1 LVISPT
7 VRKLSS
13 EEAVKEKNK
22 LDKEEYFS
30 LVDMFSE
37 LMNAY
42 GSFAESLG
50 KVQKNHKEAYK
61 EMFSLETMEKLPE
74 MLNIAMD
81 EKTPPELGR
90 LVVTIFAKM
99 TAFLPRIT
107 NMMELTADGKIK
119 LGENLKSLAKDF
131 KKLREWIEKQEK
143 K

>member
-1 LVISPT
+1 MVISPT

-13 EEAVKEKNK
+13 EKAVKEKNK

>member
-1 LVISPT
+1 MVISPT
-7 VRKLSS
+7 VRKLSPKK
-13 EEAVKEKNK
+13 AVKEKDK
-22 LDKEEYFS
+22 LGKEEYIS
-30 LVDMFSE
+30 LADMFSE

-61 EMFSLETMEKLPE
+61 EIFSLKTMEKLPE
-74 MLNIAMD
+74 ILNIAMD

-99 TAFLPRIT
+99 TAFLPRIS
-107 NMMELTADGKIK
+107 NMMELTADDKIK

-131 KKLREWIEKQEK
+131 KKLREWPEKLEK
-143 K
+143 T

>member
-1 LVISPT
+1 MVISPT

-13 EEAVKEKNK
+13 EKAVKEKNK

-81 EKTPPELGR
+81 EKTPPELCR

>member
-1 LVISPT
+1 MSE
-7 VRKLSS
+7 LSS
-13 EEAVKEKNK
+13 KKAKEKKDK
-22 LDKEEYFS
+22 LDKEEYLS

-42 GSFAESLG
+42 GSFAENLG
-50 KVQKNHKEAYK
+50 KVQKNHKQAYK
-61 EMFSLETMEKLPE
+61 DMFSLEAMEKLPE
-74 MLNIAMD
+74 ILNMALD
-81 EKTPPELGR
+81 EKVPPELSR

-107 NMMELTADGKIK
+107 NMMELTADDKIK

-143 K
+143 KENVEN